1 MPIVISFQSG
11 KAGIKLTILCP
22 VQTGLQVRYLMY
34 CASAIFAYRPIEVT
48 LLQFYRICCPV
59 LGSMVLEPEPELE
72 LGAGALEQSSFA
84 RDRVGA
90 GAQI

>member
-59 LGSMVLEPEPELE
+59 LGSMVLELE